1 MTQAKGVPHEA
12 LCTNNSRLL
21 PRIYG
26 CVRIFKYQQ
35 LFTDKKYDII
45 SRKDL
50 ERSFVWQK
58 KIIEGLRRLD
68 YGEFGDATAV

>member
-21 PRIYG
+21 HRIYG
-26 CVRIFKYQQ
+26 CVRIFKYQP
-35 LFTDKKYDII
+35 LFADKKYDII

-50 ERSFVWQK
+50 GRSFVWQK

-68 YGEFGDATAV
+68 YGEFGNATAV